1 MRILYAYNSPRM
13 EAAQSPTPPATT
25 ATHESPTPV
34 PQWLTLE
41 EAIRTPGVRLVL
53 ARFGVPSPWS
63 EFCRALF
70 DVKGIDY
77 QRVDGR
83 DAEGSYH
90 ALRALSG
97 QESVPVVLIGPEA
110 PRASWIE
117 QLLAAERLAPQR
129 PLLPADSSSR
139 AMVTGLIAE
148 LCGEGGFGWSRRLQ
162 MIARLTAPGAHPRD
176 QQMGLYLRYKYGA
189 TPGTDPERRCQDI
202 VATFADLLRHQL
214 DWGKGFLFG
223 DRLSAL
229 DLAWA
234 AFAAL
239 IEPLPEADC
248 AMSSR
253 WRDLF
258 RWTPHGM
265 RPADLQMLLAHRDR
279 IYRQHLKLPIPLS

>member
-1 MRILYAYNSPRM
+1 M
-13 EAAQSPTPPATT
+13 EAAHSPTPAPSPHETQTPA
-25 ATHESPTPV
+25 A
-34 PQWLTLE
+34 QWLSLE
-41 EAIRTPGVRLVL
+41 EAVSTPGVRLVI

-70 DVKGIDY
+70 DVKRIDY
-77 QRVDGR
+77 RRVDGR

-117 QLLAAERLAPQR
+117 QLLAAERLAPQV
-129 PLLPADSSSR
+129 PLLPPDSSSR
-139 AMVTGLIAE
+139 ATVIGLIAE

-162 MIARLTAPGAHPRD
+162 MIARLTAPGAQPRD

-189 TPGTDPERRCQDI
+189 MHAQDPEGRCRDI

-248 AMSSR
+248 PMSVR

-258 RWTPHGM
+258 RWTPEGM

-279 IYRQHLKLPIPLS
+279 IYRQHLRLPIPLS

>member
-1 MRILYAYNSPRM
+1 M
-13 EAAQSPTPPATT
+13 EAAHSPTPPTP
-25 ATHESPTPV
+25 THETQTP
-34 PQWLTLE
+34 PALWLTLE
-41 EAIRTPGVRLVL
+41 EAISTAGVRLIL

-70 DVKGIDY
+70 DTKRIAY
-77 QRVDGR
+77 RRVDGR

-110 PRASWIE
+110 PRSSWIE
-117 QLLAAERLAPQR
+117 QLLAAERLAPQV
-129 PLLPADSSSR
+129 PLLPADASSR
-139 AMVTGLIAE
+139 AMVIGLIAE
-148 LCGEGGFGWSRRLQ
+148 LCAEGGFGWSRRLQ
-162 MIARLTAPGAHPRD
+162 MIARLTAPAAHARD

-189 TPGTDPERRCQDI
+189 TQGYDAERRCQDI

-234 AFAAL
+234 AFATL
-239 IEPLPEADC
+239 LEPLPEADC
-248 AMSSR
+248 AMSAR

-258 RWTPHGM
+258 RWTPAGM
-265 RPADLQMLLAHRDR
+265 CADDLQMLLAHRDR
-279 IYRQHLKLPIPLS
+279 IYRQHLQLPIPLS